1 MHDIIGFHLH
11 YLANGDS
18 GVSESNSYY
27 LDAANAREEMLSEFA
42 KSNEAHH
49 WTDMTLDDEHELC
62 INDDSVY
69 VRDGMDTYAWSIYP
83 IIPTIVS
90 AAR

>member
-1 MHDIIGFHLH
+1 
-11 YLANGDS
+11 
-18 GVSESNSYY
+18 
-27 LDAANAREEMLSEFA
+27 MLSEFA

-83 IIPTIVS
+83 IIPIIVS